1 MKSKSAASTATP
13 AINPVEFVALGSEL
27 EVAAAALAALVSL
40 PPKDGLRAVG
50 VVDAPGEPSWLALLV
65 D

>member
-13 AINPVEFVALGSEL
+13 AMNPVEFVALGSEV
-27 EVAAAALAALVSL
+27 EVMAAALAALVSL
-40 PPKDGLRAVG
+40 TPKDGLRAVE
-50 VVDAPGEPSWLALLV
+50 VVDASGEASWLALLV